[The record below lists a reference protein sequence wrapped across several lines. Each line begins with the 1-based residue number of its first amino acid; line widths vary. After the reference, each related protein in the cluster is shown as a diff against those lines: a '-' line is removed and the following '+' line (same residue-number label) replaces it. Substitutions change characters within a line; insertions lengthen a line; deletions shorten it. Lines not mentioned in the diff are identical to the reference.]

1 MLIDTL
7 KPGEKIQIHVQR
19 GTNTLEFSTE
29 AIQLTSNMDLLSV
42 QQLGKK
48 LHARIL
54 PVKLIT
60 DPKTNTAVSFPETN
74 IIYRIY
80 AVKDKTAYIWRR
92 ISISRLEN
100 SPYHILVSAE
110 EGQPTNRRS
119 NPRVSVGLPATARFL
134 NGAGT
139 LPVTIKNI
147 SGSGVALVTEANVD
161 SGAVK
166 SGFVIQ
172 DVTFTDP
179 ELNMTLTFSAF
190 VVRITK
196 YTNGR
201 IQYAC
206 KLNSKALEIS
216 GYVSQKL
223 QRLQNAD
230 SSDR

>member
-1 MLIDTL
+1 MLIDKL

-29 AIQLTSNMDLLSV
+29 AIQLTSNLDLLTV
-42 QQLGKK
+42 QQLEKK
-48 LHARIL
+48 LHAKLL

-74 IIYRIY
+74 MIYRVY
-80 AVKDKTAYIWRR
+80 TVKDKTAYIWRQ
-92 ISISRLEN
+92 ISIRRLEN
-100 SPYHILVSAE
+100 SSYHLLVSAE
-110 EGQPTNRRS
+110 EGQPTDRRS

-139 LPVTIKNI
+139 LPVTVKNI

-161 SGAVK
+161 SGALK

-179 ELNMTLTFSAF
+179 ELNMSFTFSAY
-190 VVRITK
+190 VLRITK
-196 YTNGR
+196 YTNKR
-201 IQYAC
+201 VQYAC

-216 GYVSQKL
+216 GYVNQKL

-230 SSDR
+230 SSGR